1 MNHDDSTSATVPGP
15 LLADAGSLPPTLDI
29 VTAARWLGIGR
40 TTAYRLAEHDEFPVP
55 VLRIGRCYRVPTAP
69 LIALLGIRPEP
80 VRKPTWPDDR
90 CAALGPCGHGPNAAV
105 KNLDAGG

>member
-1 MNHDDSTSATVPGP
+1 MNTKQNNSTPATVPGP

-40 TTAYRLAEHDEFPVP
+40 TTAYRLAEHEFPVP

-69 LIALLGIRPEP
+69 LISLLGIRPEP
-80 VRKPTWPDDR
+80 EPEADM
-90 CAALGPCGHGPNAAV
+90 
-105 KNLDAGG
+105 AG